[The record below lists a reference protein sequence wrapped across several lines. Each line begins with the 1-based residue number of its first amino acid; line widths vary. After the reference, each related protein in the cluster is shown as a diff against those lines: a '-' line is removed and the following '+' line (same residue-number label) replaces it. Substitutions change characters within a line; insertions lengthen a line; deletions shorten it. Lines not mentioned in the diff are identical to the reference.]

1 MVGGSLTLS
10 PFPRT
15 PFLSPSLSLSLCLS
29 QVSDLGP
36 PCSRLCI
43 WISLDLFIFLACER
57 NMGPGR
63 ATSPSSF
70 YRKKIIIII
79 FQFLFKA
86 ELVIIGKRFSSLRHF
101 ESINWF
107 FWSVNRRKKNFF
119 FNLYRVFHRA
129 IQENCWA
136 INQTNFESTEPPRA
150 GWIWEWLKYKTCI
163 IH

>member
-10 PFPRT
+10 PLPRT
-15 PFLSPSLSLSLCLS
+15 PSLSPSLSLSRCPS
-29 QVSDLGP
+29 QVSDLVP

-43 WISLDLFIFLACER
+43 WISLDLFIFSACER
-57 NMGPGR
+57 NMGSGR

-70 YRKKIIIII
+70 YRKKIIIIR
-79 FQFLFKA
+79 FQFLFKT

-101 ESINWF
+101 ESINWV
-107 FWSVNRRKKNFF
+107 FWSVNRKKKFF
-119 FNLYRVFHRA
+119 FDLYGVFHRA
-129 IQENCWA
+129 IQENCRA

-150 GWIWEWLKYKTCI
+150 EWIWEWLKHKTCI